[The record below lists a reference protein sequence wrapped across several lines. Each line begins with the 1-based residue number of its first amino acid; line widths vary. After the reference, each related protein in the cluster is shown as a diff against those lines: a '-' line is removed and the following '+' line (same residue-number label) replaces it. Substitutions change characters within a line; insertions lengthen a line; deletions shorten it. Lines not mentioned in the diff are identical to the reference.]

1 MQGQVGARTGEGHR
15 HALQHLRTR
24 LHASRLSTSR
34 DCMQVDSALSHN
46 SEDRALSV
54 RFSQHMQQSGAVTY
68 TTTIHV
74 TRDTSR
80 ARRTGLARRR
90 HINDKAGKLS
100 QIKRTKIQIAIRR
113 GRASRHSS
121 VAKPYGRTSA
131 RCETCPVWSRLWN
144 AEEAGRPLGVVPHHQ
159 RHHKTAAHS
168 ASQRLVVPLANWPT
182 REYRRDILTRRC
194 ASLLPSGYSG
204 GSSLSPSAGSTS
216 SSSLGM

>member
-1 MQGQVGARTGEGHR
+1 MQAQVGARTGEGHR
-15 HALQHLRTR
+15 HALQHLTR

-46 SEDRALSV
+46 SEDRAL
-54 RFSQHMQQSGAVTY
+54 RFSQHIHMLMQQSRP
-68 TTTIHV
+68 
-74 TRDTSR
+74 RDTYERVESR
-80 ARRTGLARRR
+80 TCAARGWRDGEALS
-90 HINDKAGKLS
+90 INDKAGKLS

-194 ASLLPSGYSG
+194 ASLLPSGSSG